1 MAEQLKQL
9 FSNDKADELISALGR
24 IKTGGGENNLSNATK
39 LALMNCF
46 SNLVWSTKNGQDY
59 YDALYYALFGT
70 DRYWDFE
77 WDASFGTLPPG
88 MVADDY
94 SFSKEAGALY
104 ATKPQFLLNY
114 IGNVRLCIDC
124 KIFSVNEYGD
134 LTNNNNPQ
142 IVITNKQYGDNFKG
156 IKIIACS
163 SLNSDL
169 STHYV
174 AVGINGRNSLIN
186 GYNSAD
192 YHKYDITA
200 INGEYALKI
209 DDNDI
214 TIANNDDMNPYF
226 GSTGII
232 SAPDII
238 KPQILYLKSIK
249 YKIMEDA

>member
-39 LALMNCF
+39 LSLLNCF
-46 SNLVWSTKNGQDY
+46 SNLVWSTKNGQSY
-59 YDALYYALFGT
+59 YDALYYSLFGT

-88 MVADDY
+88 MTADDY
-94 SFSKEAGALY
+94 SFSEEAGALY

-124 KIFSVNEYGD
+124 KMFMVNG
-134 LTNNNNPQ
+134 NGVIVNGNNPQ
-142 IVITNKQYGDNFKG
+142 IVITNEQYGDNFKG
-156 IKIIACS
+156 IKIIGAS
-163 SLNSDL
+163 SLNSNS

-186 GYNSAD
+186 GCSSTD
-192 YHKYDITA
+192 YHKYDVTA
-200 INGEYALKI
+200 INGEYTLKI

-214 TIANNDDMNPYF
+214 TITNNDDVNQYF
-226 GSTGII
+226 GPTGIS
-232 SAPDII
+232 SAPIDDV
-238 KPQILYLKSIK
+238 PQVIYLKSIK